1 LKTATIIRLEL
12 SGKISQYADEL
23 ITPADPNAVGK

>member
-12 SGKISQYADEL
+12 GEISQYADEL
-23 ITPADPNAVGK
+23 ITPAVPDAVGK